1 MTPLKKFKMIYIYI
15 HTHTVCIY
23 ICIYIYT
30 YRNMTVSESGHLGK
44 PSSDRLSFYV
54 GVFNSAVDG
63 ETQDD

>member
-1 MTPLKKFKMIYIYI
+1 
-15 HTHTVCIY
+15 
-23 ICIYIYT
+23 
-30 YRNMTVSESGHLGK
+30 MTVSESGHLGK